1 MRCRYHDRGLA
12 VQVAIDDY
20 ETQATL
26 NSGGPPSLL
35 PPWLPLESA
44 LGAAWREKL
53 AEAGVRAAAQDLV
66 ALHLTCGI
74 SGGHRAFWDWM
85 AEGSSEL
92 ARSGLTEL
100 RTTAAKSLICTQ
112 TAEPANL
119 ETACYWN
126 LFEDRWAPASGP
138 ILVSLEMRSLQSSFF
153 GSLSRWGKL
162 LTNYVAYAEEHRILQ
177 RDPAAEAH
185 YRAEIRRLIAAGC
198 AAALPAG
205 TLGRLR
211 ARADKGP
218 TRTIAS
224 LVADVR

>member
-1 MRCRYHDRGLA
+1 
-12 VQVAIDDY
+12 
-20 ETQATL
+20 
-26 NSGGPPSLL
+26 
-35 PPWLPLESA
+35 
-44 LGAAWREKL
+44 
-53 AEAGVRAAAQDLV
+53 
-66 ALHLTCGI
+66 
-74 SGGHRAFWDWM
+74 
-85 AEGSSEL
+85 
-92 ARSGLTEL
+92 
-100 RTTAAKSLICTQ
+100 
-112 TAEPANL
+112 
-119 ETACYWN
+119 
-126 LFEDRWAPASGP
+126 
-138 ILVSLEMRSLQSSFF
+138 MRSLQSSFF

-162 LTNYVAYAEEHRILQ
+162 LTDHVAYAEEHRTPL